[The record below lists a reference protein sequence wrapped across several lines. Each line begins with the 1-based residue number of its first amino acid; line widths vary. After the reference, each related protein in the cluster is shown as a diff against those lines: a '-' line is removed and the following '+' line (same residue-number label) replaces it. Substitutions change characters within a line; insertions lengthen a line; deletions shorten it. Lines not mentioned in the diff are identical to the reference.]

1 MAEHDERLSNNH
13 KNQKHQSENCS
24 GLAEDRAVELEE
36 NINYHFKNKKLL
48 TEALSH
54 SSYANENKKN
64 RRSNER
70 LEFLGDSVLSIVV
83 SQYLFEHFS
92 HFPEGDL
99 TKIRASLVCEKSL
112 HIFAK
117 EIELGKFLLLGKGEE
132 NTGGRERASILA
144 DAFEALIA
152 AVFLDGGLE
161 AARKHILRFI
171 PEDLNIQ
178 KNAAFN
184 DYKTIL
190 QEVIQKNPEEKV
202 EYVVAEQSGPDH
214 NKAFKVNVCLNR
226 NIIGRGTGRSK
237 KEAEQMAAREALELM
252 GYEA

>member
-1 MAEHDERLSNNH
+1 MTLT
-13 KNQKHQSENCS
+13 
-24 GLAEDRAVELEE
+24 ELEE
-36 NINYHFKNKKLL
+36 KIHYQFKDKKIL

-54 SSYANENKKN
+54 SSYANENKRN

-92 HFPEGDL
+92 HLPEGEL

-117 EIELGKFLLLGKGEE
+117 QIDLGKYLLLGKGEE
-132 NTGGRERASILA
+132 NTGGRERPSILA

-152 AVFLDGGLE
+152 AIFLDGGLE
-161 AARKHILRFI
+161 TARTHILRFI
-171 PEDLNIQ
+171 PEDVEAQ
-178 KNAAFN
+178 RHAAFN

-190 QEVIQKNPEEKV
+190 QEVIQQNPEEKV
-202 EYVVAEQSGPDH
+202 EYVIVDQTGPDH
-214 NKAFKVNVCLNR
+214 NKAFTVNVCLNS
-226 NIIGRGTGRSK
+226 NIIGVGTGKSK
-237 KEAEQMAAREALELM
+237 KEAEQMAAREALNLM
-252 GYEA
+252 GYNEAQ

>member
-1 MAEHDERLSNNH
+1 MTLT
-13 KNQKHQSENCS
+13 
-24 GLAEDRAVELEE
+24 ELEE
-36 NINYHFKNKKLL
+36 KIHYPFKDKKIL

-54 SSYANENKKN
+54 SSYANENKRN

-92 HFPEGDL
+92 HLPEGEL

-117 EIELGKFLLLGKGEE
+117 QIDLGKYLLLGKGEE
-132 NTGGRERASILA
+132 NTGGRERPSILA

-152 AVFLDGGLE
+152 AIFLDGGLE
-161 AARKHILRFI
+161 TARAHILRFI
-171 PEDLNIQ
+171 PEDVEAQ
-178 KNAAFN
+178 RHAAFN

-190 QEVIQKNPEEKV
+190 QEVIQQNPEEKV
-202 EYVVAEQSGPDH
+202 EYVIVDQTGPDH
-214 NKAFKVNVCLNR
+214 NKAFTVNVCLNS
-226 NIIGRGTGRSK
+226 NIIGVGTGKSK
-237 KEAEQMAAREALELM
+237 KEAEQMAAREALNLM
-252 GYEA
+252 GYNEAQ